1 MTEWTENLD
10 IDSAYSLSDEQIARF
25 RSDGFIKLKDVFA
38 PETLSH
44 FGGEITAAVDGLNR
58 EERPLEQR
66 DTYARA
72 FLQITNLWQESE
84 EVRTFVF
91 GRMLAQIATELLG
104 TRGVR
109 LYHDQALYKEPGGG
123 HTPWHVDQYYWPL
136 SNNNT
141 VTAWVPLQEVPAE
154 MGPLEFS
161 VGSQE
166 IMFGRDLEISDRSE
180 ELIAK
185 NLKISNLP
193 MESSPFDLGEV
204 SFHYGFTFHRAG
216 PNSSDLVR
224 EVMTVI
230 FMDRDMELA
239 EPKNKNQQNDWDT
252 WMAGARGGEGID
264 TPLNPVLYSRE
275 G

>member
-91 GRMLAQIATELLG
+91 GRRLAQIATELLG

-216 PNSSDLVR
+216 PNSSDLGR

-252 WMAGARGGEGID
+252 WMAGARVGEVID

>member
-1 MTEWTENLD
+1 
-10 IDSAYSLSDEQIARF
+10 
-25 RSDGFIKLKDVFA
+25 
-38 PETLSH
+38 
-44 FGGEITAAVDGLNR
+44 
-58 EERPLEQR
+58 
-66 DTYARA
+66 
-72 FLQITNLWQESE
+72 
-84 EVRTFVF
+84 
-91 GRMLAQIATELLG
+91 ELLG

-252 WMAGARGGEGID
+252 WMAGARVGEVID